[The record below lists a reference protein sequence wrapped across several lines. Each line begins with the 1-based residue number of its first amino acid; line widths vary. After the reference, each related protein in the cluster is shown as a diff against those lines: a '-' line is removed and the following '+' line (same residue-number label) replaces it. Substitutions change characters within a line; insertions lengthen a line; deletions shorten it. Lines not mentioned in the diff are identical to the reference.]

1 MLIGAFVSAMI
12 GMEFMGP
19 GTVYLGQNL
28 EFRSPIFLGDTLTLA
43 LTVTEKH
50 PRKPWVTM
58 ALSVKN
64 QDGKEVSRGE
74 SRVIAPTEKQTLKV
88 VPPPSVELLDHDSP
102 RLDGAMN

>member
-19 GTVYLGQNL
+19 GTVYLGQIL

-50 PRKPWVTM
+50 PRKPW
-58 ALSVKN
+58 
-64 QDGKEVSRGE
+64 
-74 SRVIAPTEKQTLKV
+74 
-88 VPPPSVELLDHDSP
+88 
-102 RLDGAMN
+102 

>member
-1 MLIGAFVSAMI
+1 
-12 GMEFMGP
+12 
-19 GTVYLGQNL
+19 
-28 EFRSPIFLGDTLTLA
+28 
-43 LTVTEKH
+43 
-50 PRKPWVTM
+50 M

-64 QDGKEVSRGE
+64 QEGKEVSRGE